1 MEGLKIPQCSGFLAH
16 FMCYRLGCS
25 TGAVGSGLP
34 RFRTIQVRPKDV
46 LAWPW
51 QAEREIEHRPAVG
64 RALVIIGGAYPR
76 GGSHMFDRKR
86 REFITLLG
94 GAAATWP
101 LMARAQHGERIRRI
115 GILQGFAAS
124 DPEWQRRF
132 TAFKQGLQE
141 LGWSEGR
148 NVTFEFRFADNKPG
162 RLPDLATELAQAN
175 VDVIVTNA
183 AQPVEAA
190 RKATSSIPIV
200 MATVGD
206 ALGAG
211 YVASLAR
218 PGGNVTGLTLVA
230 TEQSAKRLQLLKEFS
245 PDLLRVAVLWN
256 ANASG
261 HRLQFKEMELSAP
274 ALGLAIQS
282 LPMRDAGELD
292 AGFRAV
298 KEANAQALVTMD
310 DPLVQS
316 QRARIVEFARQQR
329 VPLMAEFRLITEAGG
344 LMSYGPNQVDMWRR
358 AATYVEKIFKGANP
372 AELPVE
378 QPTKFELVV
387 NLRTAR
393 EIGIELPTSILLR
406 ADELI
411 E

>member
-1 MEGLKIPQCSGFLAH
+1 MKRRT
-16 FMCYRLGCS
+16 FMTLLP
-25 TGAVGSGLP
+25 GA
-34 RFRTIQVRPKDV
+34 
-46 LAWPW
+46 LAWPIAGW
-51 QAEREIEHRPAVG
+51 
-64 RALVIIGGAYPR
+64 
-76 GGSHMFDRKR
+76 
-86 REFITLLG
+86 
-94 GAAATWP
+94 
-101 LMARAQHGERIRRI
+101 AQQGERTRRI
-115 GILQGFAAS
+115 GILQGLAAG

-148 NVTFEFRFADNKPG
+148 NIAFEFRFADNKPE
-162 RLPDLATELAQAN
+162 RLPALAAELAQAN

-190 RKATSSIPIV
+190 RKATSTIPIV

-245 PDLLRVAVLWN
+245 PNLMRVAVLWN
-256 ANASG
+256 GNASG
-261 HRLQFKEMELSAP
+261 HRLQLKEMELSAP
-274 ALGLAIQS
+274 TLGIAVQS
-282 LPMRDAGELD
+282 IPIRNAGELD
-292 AGFRAV
+292 AALQSA
-298 KEANAQALVTMD
+298 KQANAQALATMD

-329 VPLMAEFRLITEAGG
+329 VPLMAEFRPITEAGG
-344 LMSYGPNQVDMWRR
+344 LMSYGPNQIDLWRR
-358 AATYVEKIFKGANP
+358 AATYIDKIFKGANP

-387 NLRTAR
+387 NLKTAR
-393 EIGIELPTSILLR
+393 DIGIELPTSILLR

>member
-1 MEGLKIPQCSGFLAH
+1 LSEAPHVRDLVP
-16 FMCYRLGCS
+16 
-25 TGAVGSGLP
+25 GA
-34 RFRTIQVRPKDV
+34 
-46 LAWPW
+46 LAWPIAGW
-51 QAEREIEHRPAVG
+51 
-64 RALVIIGGAYPR
+64 
-76 GGSHMFDRKR
+76 
-86 REFITLLG
+86 
-94 GAAATWP
+94 
-101 LMARAQHGERIRRI
+101 AQQGERIRRI
-115 GILQGFAAS
+115 GILQGLAAT

-141 LGWSEGR
+141 LGEGR
-148 NVTFEFRFADNKPG
+148 NIAFEFRFADNKPE
-162 RLPDLATELAQAN
+162 RLPSLADELAHAN

-190 RKATSSIPIV
+190 RKATSTIPIV

-230 TEQSAKRLQLLKEFS
+230 TEQSAKRLQLLKEFA
-245 PDLLRVAVLWN
+245 PNLVRVAVFWN
-256 ANASG
+256 GNASG
-261 HRLQFKEMELSAP
+261 HRLQFKEMEISAP
-274 ALGLAIQS
+274 TLGLAVQS
-282 LPMRDAGELD
+282 IPIRDAGELD
-292 AGFRAV
+292 GGFQTA
-298 KEANAQALVTMD
+298 KQGNAQALVTMD

-316 QRARIVEFARQQR
+316 QRARIVEFARQRR
-329 VPLMAEFRLITEAGG
+329 VPLMAEFRPITEAGG
-344 LMSYGPNQVDMWRR
+344 LMSYGPNQIDMWRR
-358 AATYVEKIFKGANP
+358 AAAYLDKIFKGANP

-393 EIGIELPTSILLR
+393 EIGIELPTSILPR